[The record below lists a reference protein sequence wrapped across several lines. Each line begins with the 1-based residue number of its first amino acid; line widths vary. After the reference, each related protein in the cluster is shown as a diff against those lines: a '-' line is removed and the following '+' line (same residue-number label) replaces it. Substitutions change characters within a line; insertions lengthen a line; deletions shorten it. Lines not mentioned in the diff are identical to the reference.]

1 MQTFKQYLHPL
12 YRDVDKV
19 ADFSDLKNLSTLE
32 EEEYPNLKRVVH
44 IKRDSIKNLLKR
56 LEQLQEEL
64 EHQIYLIDTESDLD
78 ERASAKK
85 IYNQILDNIM
95 NIVDRTNNEI
105 IALDSPYFGKIQF
118 KPYDSKTDNPLSLY
132 IGKFALIDQQTHI
145 PLITDWRSPV
155 ANLYYQNSGPK
166 ENVSFTAPSG
176 ERRGDLLQKRQ
187 FQISRG
193 RIRGIYDAKSGNVA
207 ADEFLL
213 SQLNE
218 RLGKKLQD
226 IVSTIQAQQN
236 AIIRDSL
243 NKPILIQ
250 GVAGS
255 GKTTIL
261 LHRLAYI
268 FYAHKEQISSNNS
281 LIIAPNQLFIDY
293 VSDVLPNLGVSK
305 VDTETYLFWGKSV
318 LGWNDKFTI
327 SNKKS
332 NLDIKAYKGS
342 LKFLN
347 TLERYFE
354 NFEEDLLE
362 NIPYSRKD
370 VIEKRYFELKE
381 EFPNIDMLERLDLA
395 MEYAF
400 AKKQFKQAR
409 TGFYDA
415 TNDIDINHKK
425 NISSYFR
432 KRCNVYSLYKG
443 LFKTDLVSKEIS
455 KYTLE
460 GLTQDGGIRN
470 YRMEDLAPMVYLHL
484 KINGT
489 KEYEKDYVMVDEAQD
504 MSFVQL
510 ATLVMVAKS
519 GNITI
524 AGDLAQSVIAPF
536 YIRDW
541 DDVINLVKDITNKD
555 TQYYQLQKCYRTT
568 IEIVN
573 FANKIFEG
581 RFPKSYKLPEAV
593 LRHGDEVRV
602 LEYDRDIKDL
612 SKDKI
617 EELVSLIRDQFKKG
631 AVTCALLC
639 RDREHADTLYSIF
652 KKYEDD
658 IGRQVV
664 SYKEFD
670 YKDGLQIL
678 PIENAKGLEFDTVIF
693 ADLNSNYYNDDELSI
708 RLLYVGI
715 TRALHRVFVITKKK
729 DIVTELLLK
738 Y

>member
-32 EEEYPNLKRVVH
+32 EEEYPNLKKVVH
-44 IKRDSIKNLLKR
+44 IKRGSIKNLIQR

-64 EHQIYLIDTESDLD
+64 EHQIYLIDSESDLD
-78 ERASAKK
+78 EKAAAKK
-85 IYNQILDNIM
+85 IYNQILNKILE
-95 NIVDRTNNEI
+95 IVERTNNEI

-118 KPYDSKTDNPLSLY
+118 KPYDSKSDKPLSLY
-132 IGKFALIDQQTHI
+132 IGKFALIDEQTHI

-155 ANLYYQNSGPK
+155 SNLYYQNSGPRDD
-166 ENVSFTAPSG
+166 VSFEAPTG
-176 ERRGDLLQKRQ
+176 KRKGDLLQKRQ
-187 FQISRG
+187 LQISRG
-193 RIRGIYDAKSGNVA
+193 RINGIYDAKSGNVA

-236 AIIRDSL
+236 AIIRDGL

-268 FYAHKEQISSNNS
+268 FYAHKEQIGSNNS
-281 LIIAPNQLFIDY
+281 LVIAPNQMFIDY

-318 LGWNDKFTI
+318 LGWNNRFTI
-327 SNKKS
+327 SNKKPD
-332 NLDIKAYKGS
+332 LDFKSYKGS
-342 LKFLN
+342 LEFLDV
-347 TLERYFE
+347 LERYFE
-354 NFEEDLLE
+354 KFEEELLE

-370 VIEKRYFELKE
+370 IIRRRYYELKK
-381 EFPNIDMLERLDLA
+381 EFPHIDMVERLDLA
-395 MEYAF
+395 MNYAF
-400 AKKQFKQAR
+400 AKKQFKQGR

-415 TNDIDINHKK
+415 TNDMDINLKRD
-425 NISSYFR
+425 ISSYFR
-432 KRCNVYSLYKG
+432 RRCDIYSLYKG
-443 LFKTDLVSKEIS
+443 LFKTDLVNKDVC

-460 GLTQDGGIRN
+460 GLTQSGGIRN

-489 KEYEKDYVMVDEAQD
+489 KFYEKDYVMLDEAQD
-504 MSFVQL
+504 MSFVEL
-510 ATLVMVAKS
+510 ATLIMVAKN

-524 AGDLAQSVIAPF
+524 AGDLAQSIIAPF

-541 DDVINLVKDITNKD
+541 DDVMSLIKDITNKD
-555 TQYYQLQKCYRTT
+555 TQYYQLQRCYRTT
-568 IEIVN
+568 IEIVD
-573 FANKIFEG
+573 FANRIFKD

-593 LRHGDEVRV
+593 LRHGDEVGI
-602 LEYDRDIKDL
+602 LEYDQDIKDL
-612 SKDKI
+612 SKEKI
-617 EELVSLIRDQFKKG
+617 GELVNLIKEQFNKG

-639 RDREHADTLYSIF
+639 RDRDHADTLYTVF
-652 KKYEDD
+652 KEYEDV

-670 YKDGLQIL
+670 YKGGLQVL

-693 ADLNSNYYNDDELSI
+693 ADLNSNYYDDKELSI
-708 RLLYVGI
+708 RLFYVGI
-715 TRALHRVFVITKKK
+715 TRALHRVFVVTKRN
-729 DIVTELLLK
+729 DSVTGVLLK
-738 Y
+738 G

>member
-19 ADFSDLKNLSTLE
+19 ADFSDLTNLSTLE
-32 EEEYPNLKRVVH
+32 EEEYPNLKKVIH
-44 IKRDSIKNLLKR
+44 IKRDSIKNLIQR

-78 ERASAKK
+78 EKAAAKK
-85 IYNQILDNIM
+85 IYNQILNKIRE
-95 NIVDRTNNEI
+95 IVDRTNNEI

-118 KPYDSKTDNPLSLY
+118 KPYDSRAEKPLSLY
-132 IGKFALIDQQTHI
+132 IGKFALIDEQTHI

-166 ENVSFTAPSG
+166 DDVAFQAPNG
-176 ERRGDLLQKRQ
+176 ERRGDLIQKRQ

-193 RIRGIYDAKSGNVA
+193 RISGIYDAKSGNVA

-236 AIIRDSL
+236 SIIRDGL

-281 LIIAPNQLFIDY
+281 LIIAPNQMFIDY

-318 LGWNDKFTI
+318 LGWDNRFTI
-327 SNKKS
+327 SNKKP

-342 LKFLN
+342 LEFLN
-347 TLERYFE
+347 VLERYFE
-354 NFEEDLLE
+354 KFEEELLE

-370 VIEKRYFELKE
+370 IIEKRYYELKK
-381 EFPNIDMLERLDLA
+381 EFPNIDMIERLDLA
-395 MEYAF
+395 MDYAF
-400 AKKQFKQAR
+400 AKKQFKQGR

-415 TNDIDINHKK
+415 TNDIDMNLKRD
-425 NISSYFR
+425 ISSYFR
-432 KRCNVYSLYKG
+432 RKCNIYSLYKG
-443 LFKTDLVSKEIS
+443 LFRTDLVNKEVS
-455 KYTLE
+455 KYSLE
-460 GLTQDGGIRN
+460 GLTQSGGIRN

-489 KEYEKDYVMVDEAQD
+489 KSYEKDYVMLDEAQD
-504 MSFVQL
+504 MSFVEL
-510 ATLVMVAKS
+510 ATLIMVAKG

-524 AGDLAQSVIAPF
+524 AGDLAQSIIAPF

-541 DDVINLVKDITNKD
+541 EDVINLVKGITNKD
-555 TQYYQLQKCYRTT
+555 TEYYQLQRCYRTT
-568 IEIVN
+568 IEIVD

-593 LRHGDEVRV
+593 LRHGDEVGI
-602 LEYDRDIKDL
+602 LEYDKDIKDL

-617 EELVSLIRDQFKKG
+617 KELVSLIKDQFKKG

-639 RDREHADTLYSIF
+639 RNREHADNLYSIF
-652 KKYEDD
+652 KEYEGV
-658 IGRQVV
+658 IERQVV

-670 YKDGLQIL
+670 YKGGLQVL
-678 PIENAKGLEFDTVIF
+678 PIENAKGLEFDSVIF
-693 ADLNSNYYNDDELSI
+693 ADLNSNYYDEDELSI

-715 TRALHRVFVITKKK
+715 TRALHRVFVITKK
-729 DIVTELLLK
+729 DDSVTEVSLK
-738 Y
+738 N

>member
-19 ADFSDLKNLSTLE
+19 ADFSDLTNISPLE
-32 EEEYPNLKRVVH
+32 KEEYPNLKKVVH
-44 IKRDSIKNLLKR
+44 IKRDSIKNLIQR

-78 ERASAKK
+78 ERAAAKK
-85 IYNQILDNIM
+85 IYNQILDKIM
-95 NIVDRTNNEI
+95 EIVNRTNNEI

-118 KPYDSKTDNPLSLY
+118 KPYDSKTDKLLSLY
-132 IGKFALIDQQTHI
+132 IGKFALIDEQTHI

-166 ENVSFTAPSG
+166 NDVSFQAPSG

-193 RIRGIYDAKSGNVA
+193 RIRGIYDAKSGNIA

-236 AIIRDSL
+236 EIIRDGL

-268 FYAHKEQISSNNS
+268 FYTYKEQINSNNS

-293 VSDVLPNLGVSK
+293 VSDVLPNLGVRK

-318 LGWNDKFTI
+318 LGWNDRFTI

-332 NLDIKAYKGS
+332 DLDIKAYKGS
-342 LKFLN
+342 LDFLSV
-347 TLERYFE
+347 LERYFE
-354 NFEEDLLE
+354 KFEEDLLE

-370 VIEKRYFELKE
+370 IIENRYYELKK
-381 EFPNIDMLERLDLA
+381 EFPNIDMMERLDLA
-395 MEYAF
+395 VEYAF

-415 TNDIDINHKK
+415 TNDMDMSIKRD
-425 NISSYFR
+425 ISSYIR
-432 KRCNVYSLYKG
+432 KKCNIYSLYKD
-443 LFKTDLVSKEIS
+443 LFKTGLVGKEIS
-455 KYTLE
+455 KYSLD
-460 GLTQDGGIRN
+460 GLTQSGGIRN
-470 YRMEDLAPMVYLHL
+470 FRMEDLASMVYLHL

-489 KEYEKDYVMVDEAQD
+489 KFYEKDYVMVDEVQD

-510 ATLVMVAKS
+510 ATLVMVAKG

-541 DDVINLVKDITNKD
+541 DDVINLVRDITNKD
-555 TQYYQLQKCYRTT
+555 TEYYQLQRCYRTT
-568 IEIVN
+568 IEIVE
-573 FANKIFEG
+573 FANKIFKG

-593 LRHGDEVRV
+593 LRHGDEVGI
-602 LEYDRDIKDL
+602 LEYDSDIKDL

-617 EELVSLIRDQFKKG
+617 EELVYLIKDQFKKG

-652 KKYEDD
+652 KGYEDI
-658 IGRQVV
+658 IGREVV
-664 SYKEFD
+664 SYREFD
-670 YKDGLQIL
+670 YKGGLQVL
-678 PIENAKGLEFDTVIF
+678 PVENAKGLEFDTVIF
-693 ADLNSNYYNDDELSI
+693 ADLNSNYYSNDELSI

-715 TRALHRVFVITKKK
+715 TRALHRVFVISKKN
-729 DIVTELLLK
+729 DSVTEVLLK
-738 Y
+738 D